1 MSTALALAGV
11 TAVLR
16 DVIDAWLV
24 EQNANAA
31 LNGQNAEVTAVA
43 PDTIETSGSNVA
55 PRLNLYLHQATQN
68 PSWRNVDLPSRDE
81 RGARRTS
88 PPLVLDLHYLLT
100 AYGPQELQA
109 EVLLGLGMQVLHEIP
124 VLSREEIESRLPP
137 QLRPSRLGSQIELVK
152 IVPASMTI
160 DEISKLWTAIQSHYR
175 PTAAYTASVVLI
187 ESPSVARAPLPV
199 LTRGKLDLATN
210 REAGVDVRA
219 SLVPPVPGI
228 TAVRPPNNQSTA
240 ILGDTIVLEGHDL
253 GGIHRTVL
261 LECPRMGFS
270 REIDALPGTE
280 DGQIRFEIPDEPA
293 AIPVGEYTLRAQLLR
308 PGESERRETTPMPL
322 RIAPVIDT
330 PLPMNLARNAQGD
343 VSVALAFRPNVMAG
357 QQISLLLGSRE
368 VAPTAHATPT
378 GNLTFDVVRAAAGPQ
393 LVRLRIDGLDS
404 QVVDTTAMP
413 PRFFNR
419 RIIIT

>member
-16 DVIDAWLV
+16 DVIDAWLI

-43 PDTIETSGSNVA
+43 PDTIETSGANVA
-55 PRLNLYLHQATQN
+55 PRLNLYLHQASQN
-68 PSWRNVDLPSRDE
+68 ASWRNVDLPSRDE
-81 RGARRTS
+81 RGARRSS
-88 PPLVLDLHYLLT
+88 PPLALDLHYLLT

-109 EVLLGLGMQVLHEIP
+109 EVLLGFGMQVLHEIP
-124 VLSREEIESRLPP
+124 LLSREEIESRLPP

-152 IVPASMTI
+152 IVPAAMSV

-210 REAGVDVRA
+210 REAGVDVRP
-219 SLVPPVPGI
+219 SLIPPVPAI
-228 TAVRPPNNQSTA
+228 TAVRPPANQSTA
-240 ILGDTIVLEGHDL
+240 VLGDTVELEGHDL
-253 GGIHRTVL
+253 GGTLRAVL
-261 LECPRMGFS
+261 LECPRMKFS
-270 REIDALPGTE
+270 REIQALAGSE
-280 DGQIRFEIPDEPA
+280 EGVMRFEIPDEPA
-293 AIPVGEYTLRAQLLR
+293 AVPVGEYTVCALLLR
-308 PGESERRETTPMPL
+308 PGELERRATTPLPL
-322 RIAPVIDT
+322 RIVPVIDT
-330 PLPMNLARNAQGD
+330 ALPMNLPRDAQGD
-343 VSVALAFRPNVMAG
+343 VSVTLSFRPDVMPG
-357 QQISLLLGSRE
+357 QQVSLLLGTRE
-368 VAPTAHATPT
+368 VAPTALATPT
-378 GNLTFDVVRAAAGPQ
+378 GSLTFTVTRAAVGPQ

-404 QVVDTTAMP
+404 RVVDATAMP

-419 RIIIT
+419 RIVIS